1 MSSFLYFRAIACMCS
16 RVCVVSF
23 ILCSIHACLLVSLSL
38 SLSLPLFLC
47 VCVSHS
53 LSPSLYMYVRMFLST
68 RLPLCLYMY
77 LPRRVATGS
86 ASVPTPVLFPL
97 PAAWALRPTSPP
109 SEPPADSDAPL
120 TLCRRHDNLS
130 AGTYFQFK
138 LSTPARGGCRSCVR
152 ALIGVMLL
160 RNGDRSCR
168 IVRRS
173 RARGKPPVKR
183 GFASHSASFHIVR
196 SRGVAVCT
204 VYTLSVILTYSV
216 YTVSSPRQY
225 IHCLK
230 YCETVYTLYTKRRTM
245 YIPSQ
250 VLDSIYIVRMM
261 YTLSQFTLGV

>member
-38 SLSLPLFLC
+38 SPSLFMCMCVALALSRSLSLPLFLC

-130 AGTYFQFK
+130 AGTYF
-138 LSTPARGGCRSCVR
+138 
-152 ALIGVMLL
+152 
-160 RNGDRSCR
+160 
-168 IVRRS
+168 
-173 RARGKPPVKR
+173 
-183 GFASHSASFHIVR
+183 
-196 SRGVAVCT
+196 
-204 VYTLSVILTYSV
+204 
-216 YTVSSPRQY
+216 
-225 IHCLK
+225 
-230 YCETVYTLYTKRRTM
+230 
-245 YIPSQ
+245 
-250 VLDSIYIVRMM
+250 
-261 YTLSQFTLGV
+261 